1 MNSLRLSGI
10 EICVFDAYG
19 TLFDFRSAALACR
32 DVLGDKTDNLNAI
45 WRAKQ
50 LEYTWLRSL
59 MGEYADFRQVTK
71 EALDYSLKLCAID
84 APGIA
89 ERLMGLYE
97 KLSAY
102 PEVPE
107 MLAVLK
113 KRGIKTAI
121 LSNGTPDLL
130 MSTVG
135 AAKLGDQLDAV
146 LSVEAV
152 KIYKPHPAVYGLVEN
167 RFAIK
172 PEATC
177 FVSSNAWDAHGGA
190 AFGFQSVWANRLK
203 QPAEVIPGPLAAT
216 LDDLSGLPGIIG

>member
-1 MNSLRLSGI
+1 MSQQPLTGI

-19 TLFDFRSAALACR
+19 TLFDFRSAALACH
-32 DVLGDKTDNLNAI
+32 DVLGDKTESFNAV

-59 MGEYADFRQVTK
+59 MGEYVDFRQVTR
-71 EALDYSLKLCAID
+71 ESLDYALTICKID

-89 ERLMGLYE
+89 ARLMGLYE
-97 KLSAY
+97 KLSTY

-107 MLAVLK
+107 MLATLK
-113 KRGIKTAI
+113 NRGIKTAI
-121 LSNGTPDLL
+121 LSNGTPAML
-130 MSTVG
+130 MSAVG
-135 AAKLGDQLDAV
+135 AANLGDRLDGV

-152 KIYKPHPAVYGLVEN
+152 KIYKPHPAVYGLVET
-167 RFAIK
+167 RFGVK

-190 AFGFQSVWANRLK
+190 AFGFKAVWANRLK
-203 QPAEVIPGPLAAT
+203 QPSEVIPGPLAAM
-216 LDDLSGLPGIIG
+216 LDDLSGLPAIIG